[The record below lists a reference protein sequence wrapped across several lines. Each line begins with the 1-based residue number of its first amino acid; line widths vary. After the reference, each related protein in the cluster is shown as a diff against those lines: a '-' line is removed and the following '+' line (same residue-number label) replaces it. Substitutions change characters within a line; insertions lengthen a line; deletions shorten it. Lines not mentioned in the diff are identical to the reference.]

1 MSQPTQAPLNWVSK
15 EERDLGV
22 SVDLAA
28 VDLVR
33 ERLAVGY
40 GEARDA
46 LKETEGDVVDALAL
60 LEGRLARSDGTSG
73 LAGEV
78 LDEVQQVLQKGPV
91 RALRIRLGSHTIKEI
106 PVHLTVMGALLLG
119 VVAVLATKLV
129 IDVSHDDD

>member
-1 MSQPTQAPLNWVSK
+1 M
-15 EERDLGV
+15 
-22 SVDLAA
+22 AA

-60 LEGRLARSDGTSG
+60 LEGRLARSEGTSG